1 MLSPYQ
7 FNPTNFHPLRGIV
20 EEMLDTSAVCSAKG
34 PKLFINATN
43 VRDGKP
49 RIFQGDEITADAI
62 LASACLPT
70 LYQAVEID
78 DPKTGRREAYWDGG
92 YTGNPALYPL
102 FYHTRTPD
110 ILIVHIN
117 PLYRE
122 ELPKTASEIVSRI
135 NEVSFNASLLHEL
148 RAIAFVNRLLDQ
160 GVHPRG
166 HDEAQ
171 QHPFRQRR
179 QADEP
184 ARHGHQDDHQPHP
197 PPAAQGRRPRRHGRL
212 PRRAPPGPRQA
223 LLGQPARHGR
233 LEGRKV

>member
-1 MLSPYQ
+1 MLE
-7 FNPTNFHPLRGIV
+7 T
-20 EEMLDTSAVCSAKG
+20 DAVCSAKG

-49 RIFQGDEITADAI
+49 RIFQGDEITADAL

-110 ILIVHIN
+110 LLIVHIN

-160 GVHPRG
+160 GVIPEGTMKRNNIHSVS
-166 HDEAQ
+166 
-171 QHPFRQRR
+171 
-179 QADEP
+179 
-184 ARHGHQDDHQPHP
+184 DDKLMNMLGMATKMTISRTLLLQLKDAGR
-197 PPAAQGRRPRRHGRL
+197 AAMDDL

-233 LEGRKV
+233 LEGRKGLTPAGHRGAAVAPSPALSA